1 MNLENK
7 IHDLLRNIS
16 IDGTAQNLTKYIA
29 KLSVDSGVASLVLD
43 LGDLRVKN
51 LMDIEQA
58 IYRQLNEADGMT
70 KLSVVITGQQSQDKP
85 LPIKS
90 KILLPSIKRIIAV
103 ASGKGGVG
111 KSTTAV
117 NLALALAKLG
127 YLVGLADADIYG
139 PSIPTMLAISKK
151 PDSIEQKIV
160 PVEKFG
166 LKVMSFGFLIPE
178 NAAMIWRGP
187 MVVKALHQVLHGTI
201 WGELDYLIIDMP
213 PGTGDIHLSLAENY
227 RIDGVVIVSTPQQ
240 IALADVTR
248 AINMYQK
255 LGINI
260 IGCVENM
267 SYFIDPRT
275 DNRSYIFGQDGLKQ
289 MAVTMGL
296 ELLAEIP
303 IEMAIRKCC
312 DEGVSV
318 MENKEV
324 AGVYLDLA
332 RRLTVIPAN
341 VGI

>member
-7 IHDLLRNIS
+7 IHDLLYNVS
-16 IDGTAQNLTKYIA
+16 IDGKVWDLAKYIA
-29 KLSVDSGVASLVLD
+29 KLKIDGGEVSLVLD
-43 LGDLRVKN
+43 LGDLRLKN
-51 LMDIEQA
+51 LSDIEKK
-58 IYRQLNEADGMT
+58 IYKR
-70 KLSVVITGQQSQDKP
+70 LSVVDGVTKLNVAITGQQSQAQP
-85 LPIKS
+85 LPEKS
-90 KILLPSIKRIIAV
+90 KITLPKIKKIIAV

-111 KSTTAV
+111 KSTTAA

-127 YLVGLADADIYG
+127 YRVGLADADIYG
-139 PSIPTMLAISKK
+139 PSIPTMLAISAK
-151 PDSIEQKIV
+151 PESIEQKIV
-160 PVEKFG
+160 PIEKFG

-240 IALADVTR
+240 IALADVSR

-267 SYFIDPRT
+267 SYFLDPQT
-275 DNRSYIFGQDGLKQ
+275 GNKSYIFGQDGLKQ
-289 MAVTMGL
+289 MADSMGL
-296 ELLAEIP
+296 ALIAEIP
-303 IEMAIRKCC
+303 IEMAIRKSC
-312 DEGVSV
+312 DVGMSI
-318 MENKEV
+318 MENKEIAV
-324 AGVYLDLA
+324 VYLELA
-332 RRLTVIPAN
+332 RRVTTLCR
-341 VGI
+341 G